1 MLDPGIGI
9 MVKRNPSKA
18 ERRKALLRA
27 SQTLRNY
34 ILAAKSGVQAGYY
47 TQNEFGKIYS
57 CVETLEKIA
66 SKMK

>member
-1 MLDPGIGI
+1 MAISQ
-9 MVKRNPSKA
+9 NPTKA
-18 ERRKALLRA
+18 QRRKALLRA

-47 TQNEFGKIYS
+47 SQNDFDKLYK
-57 CVETLEKIA
+57 CVDTLEKIA